1 MPGINQL
8 KKFIQN
14 ITSIGNEPEVRE
26 KRGEP
31 YIPLSLPANIKDV
44 EDADDFLYSFAD
56 PDSNGQIS
64 YGDISPENMN
74 PDDFNLDY
82 LMPKKSNS
90 NEISSFDDA
99 DELEEL
105 SSVDSEVSNGEPT
118 FSLPEEEINL
128 DALNDFMESEVS
140 DFTES
145 ADVSETFEMPDNFE
159 IQENFESVNDNSSDF
174 EQPEISDNFDFS
186 AIK

>member
-14 ITSIGNEPEVRE
+14 ITSIGSEPEVRA

-31 YIPLSLPANIKDV
+31 YIQLSLPANIKDV

-82 LMPKKSNS
+82 LMTAK
-90 NEISSFDDA
+90 
-99 DELEEL
+99 
-105 SSVDSEVSNGEPT
+105 
-118 FSLPEEEINL
+118 
-128 DALNDFMESEVS
+128 
-140 DFTES
+140 
-145 ADVSETFEMPDNFE
+145 
-159 IQENFESVNDNSSDF
+159 
-174 EQPEISDNFDFS
+174 
-186 AIK
+186 

>member
-14 ITSIGNEPEVRE
+14 ITSIGDEPDVRA

-64 YGDISPENMN
+64 SYHR
-74 PDDFNLDY
+74 
-82 LMPKKSNS
+82 
-90 NEISSFDDA
+90 
-99 DELEEL
+99 
-105 SSVDSEVSNGEPT
+105 
-118 FSLPEEEINL
+118 
-128 DALNDFMESEVS
+128 
-140 DFTES
+140 
-145 ADVSETFEMPDNFE
+145 
-159 IQENFESVNDNSSDF
+159 
-174 EQPEISDNFDFS
+174 
-186 AIK
+186 